1 MFFLLLAFLFFIPT
15 QSLCKHTYAPFAMAQ
30 TDINAVLNS
39 QLRYAAPSLSN
50 TAPDICFGCA
60 DIKYDQGDFK
70 IVECGDGIYMSLR
83 AADFIMNNKPYNLVA
98 PFWGILW
105 HFLHQ
110 FNLPV
115 WLVEGISNRN
125 AMAINESK
133 RLNIAYAANFEEL
146 ENSQRFQA
154 ACTKTIS
161 APHSLSDYAG
171 IIVFSATPGKECRR
185 DGKQYKAFQ
194 KKYPQFIYLN
204 STARDYLKRK
214 DETYTL
220 FKRAGLT
227 SFIPTFAV
235 FPAIYDKTIITTTKR
250 LLSKSEL
257 IVVKPAFSSLSCG
270 VNVIEKK
277 DLEAFL
283 KLILQTPHKI
293 PHTAKRDLS
302 FWKYKKPS
310 RMVISDYARSQT
322 IYKDGKPYDPTMR
335 VMYIMYHDQ
344 GVIRTNVLGGF
355 WKIPVHSLDDKG
367 VTQTQKHV
375 TIAHAGDYFTGI
387 LLEHEESIRMKQV
400 VAPILAKA
408 YEQML
413 LERTL

>member
-1 MFFLLLAFLFFIPT
+1 MQT
-15 QSLCKHTYAPFAMAQ
+15 QSLCKHTYKPFAMAQ
-30 TDINAVLNS
+30 TDINAVLSS
-39 QLRYAAPSLSN
+39 QLFYTAPKLSN

-98 PFWGILW
+98 PFWGLLW
-105 HFLHQ
+105 YFLHQ

-125 AMAINESK
+125 AMALNECK
-133 RLNIAYAANFEEL
+133 RLKIPYAASFEEL
-146 ENSQRFQA
+146 EKSPLFQA
-154 ACTKTIS
+154 SCTKTITDT
-161 APHSLSDYAG
+161 HSLSNYAG

-214 DETYTL
+214 DETYML
-220 FKRAGLT
+220 FQRAGLT

-235 FPAIYDKTIITTTKR
+235 FPTIFNNAMVASAKR
-250 LLSKSEL
+250 LLPKSEL
-257 IVVKPAFSSLSCG
+257 VVVKPAFSSLSCG

-277 DLEAFL
+277 DLESFL
-283 KLILQTPHKI
+283 KLILETPHKI

-310 RMVISDYARSQT
+310 RLVISDYARSQT

-344 GVIRTNVLGGF
+344 GVIRVNVLGGF
-355 WKIPVHSLDDKG
+355 WKIPVHALSEKG

-387 LLEHEESIRMKQV
+387 LLEQEETIRMKEV
-400 VAPILAKA
+400 VAPVLAKA